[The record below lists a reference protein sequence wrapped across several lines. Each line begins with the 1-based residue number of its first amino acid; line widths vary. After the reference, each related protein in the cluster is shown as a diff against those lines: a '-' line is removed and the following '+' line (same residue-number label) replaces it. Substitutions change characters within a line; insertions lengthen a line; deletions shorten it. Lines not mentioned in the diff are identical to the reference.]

1 MPFLP
6 GYYWQL
12 KEKKKGI
19 LGAVRFLFNFHFLYS
34 FSLLKSCIHFL
45 FPTQFLFGTDFGLV
59 FVFLKSFY
67 FLTELTVTY
76 HPLEMFRLLDQTQPQ
91 PIIFIIQKFDAWLA
105 NGQYYKLGSS
115 FSNDSVQKV
124 SHNNGLWSDTWF
136 WPAIRR
142 CWRRC
147 LSVILIFLTSGTF

>member
-1 MPFLP
+1 MVLSFQLFLKILVESNRFHYALLLVGICGTVPFLP

-59 FVFLKSFY
+59 FVFLKSLY
-67 FLTELTVTY
+67 FLKKLRVTY
-76 HPLEMFRLLDQTQPQ
+76 HPLEMFRLLHQTQPQ
-91 PIIFIIQKFDAWLA
+91 PLIFIIQKFDA
-105 NGQYYKLGSS
+105 
-115 FSNDSVQKV
+115 
-124 SHNNGLWSDTWF
+124 
-136 WPAIRR
+136 
-142 CWRRC
+142 
-147 LSVILIFLTSGTF
+147 